1 MHRPFLRAVRGRRH
15 ISAFLKN
22 AAGESFEDPSY
33 TG

>member
-1 MHRPFLRAVRGRRH
+1 MQQPIIRAKRGRRS

-22 AAGESFEDPSY
+22 AANESFEDPSY